1 MRRRVHLVSI
11 PAISLALTL
20 VVQAAHAVDPSSL
33 QRGPTRAPIQ
43 QLPPQGAPV
52 PLTQPPAQKFSPP
65 AAIKGEQLTKQ
76 QFDAL
81 PDTTVIDFR
90 GTRITAGEARARIKQ
105 AETAAQAE
113 AQAAAAQAQAKFE
126 AYRAKFLQDQ
136 KAKLQDAH
144 VKARA
149 EIARLRKV
157 GAAPLTQQQTIQKE
171 AVELLNRSKTAPPAE
186 QAQIEQRALQLQQQY
201 QQPKSLQQAPRLQ
214 QVPR

>member
-1 MRRRVHLVSI
+1 MRHGISVVSLT
-11 PAISLALTL
+11 ALALALSPMARPASATSHT
-20 VVQAAHAVDPSSL
+20 VIQ
-33 QRGPTRAPIQ
+33 RAPVAPTIR
-43 QLPPQGAPV
+43 QLPPPQPSAPAV
-52 PLTQPPAQKFSPP
+52 ISGQ
-65 AAIKGEQLTKQ
+65 QLTKQ

-113 AQAAAAQAQAKFE
+113 AQAAAAQAQAKFD

-136 KAKLQDAH
+136 KAKLQEAH
-144 VKARA
+144 VKTRA

-157 GAAPLTQQQTIQKE
+157 GAAPLTQQQAIQKE
-171 AVELLNRSKTAPPAE
+171 AVELLNRSKTATPAE
-186 QAQIEQRALQLQQQY
+186 QTQIEQRALQLQQQY

-214 QVPR
+214 QLPR